1 MDPKIKSYIEK
12 VINDAVRQDERK
24 MTVDYEYAVH
34 NGVLI
39 LAMRCNFLTV
49 ARKIIYRL
57 EHNLTR
63 NCKGITSVSIIHL
76 NNWRYN
82 VDGRYS
88 VIERSNGIDPNH
100 TIGRV
105 TLMNH
110 MYTLTDYTKDYSG
123 IPFNAL
129 PHLNKLKLHGY
140 DYTDDYTED
149 GRTEDQWERF
159 VKAMKECY
167 DEDVVTITETEKG
180 KVIWNGKSAK

>member
-1 MDPKIKSYIEK
+1 MNPEIKSYIEK
-12 VINDAVRQDERK
+12 VISDAVRQDERK

-39 LAMRCNFLTV
+39 LAMRCTFLTV

-63 NCKGITSVSIIHL
+63 NCKNITAISIIYL

-82 VDGRYS
+82 VNQRYH
-88 VIERSNGIDPNH
+88 IAKRSDGIDPNH

-105 TLMNH
+105 TLMNC
-110 MYTLTDYTKDYSG
+110 MYTIRDYMKEYSG
-123 IPFNAL
+123 IAFNAL
-129 PHLNKLKLHGY
+129 PHLNKLREHGY

-149 GRTEDQWERF
+149 GRTEDQWNRF
-159 VKAMKECY
+159 VNAMKECY
-167 DEDVVTITETEKG
+167 DEDVVTITEIEKG